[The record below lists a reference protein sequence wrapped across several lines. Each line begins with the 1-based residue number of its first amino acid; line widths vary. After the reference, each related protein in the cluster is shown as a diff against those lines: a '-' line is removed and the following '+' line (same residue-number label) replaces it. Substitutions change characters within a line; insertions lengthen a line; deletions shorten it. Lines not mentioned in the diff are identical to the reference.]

1 MTTQPALFT
10 DPRVPSLERELA
22 DALAEN
28 ARLEAEL
35 DRMAELLE
43 WRTAWADHIDTCG
56 DQGAAASGPSS
67 GAVNSLETSGAGV
80 LATPDPVGHSTGGS
94 RE

>member
-1 MTTQPALFT
+1 MVTTQPLFT

-43 WRTAWADHIDTCG
+43 WRTAWADRIDTCG
-56 DQGAAASGPSS
+56 DHAAHNSS
-67 GAVNSLETSGAGV
+67 
-80 LATPDPVGHSTGGS
+80 PGGEQP
-94 RE
+94 RGGDWNWRKDGQ